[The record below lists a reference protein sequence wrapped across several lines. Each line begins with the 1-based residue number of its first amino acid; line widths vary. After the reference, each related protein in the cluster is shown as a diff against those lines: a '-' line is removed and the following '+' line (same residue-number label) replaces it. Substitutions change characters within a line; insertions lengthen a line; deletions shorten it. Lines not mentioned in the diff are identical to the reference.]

1 MNSVLLSVLISV
13 FFILGKMVIHYKE
26 SPSPNIKDG
35 ILVFLSSI
43 ATLYGAQQY
52 VLKPK
57 VTEVFTE
64 KPPF

>member
-1 MNSVLLSVLISV
+1 MNSTLLSVLISILFV
-13 FFILGKMVIHYKE
+13 LGKMAIHYKE

-52 VLKPK
+52 TIKPK